1 MARKR
6 KSSKPAAFV
15 MFNVVYHDGTLSSN
29 RRVPGE
35 ALQDLLGTDE
45 KDLALNFITG
55 QDLSIAERSGQA
67 KAKIKTVSR
76 VKAA

>member
-6 KSSKPAAFV
+6 KSTKPAAFV
-15 MFNVVYHDGTLSSN
+15 MFNVIYDDGTLSSN
-29 RRVPGE
+29 RRVPGA
-35 ALQDLLGTDE
+35 ALQDLLGTEE
-45 KDLALNFITG
+45 KDLAQNFIEE

>member
-15 MFNVVYHDGTLSSN
+15 MFNVVYDDGSLSSN
-29 RRVPGE
+29 RRVPGDV
-35 ALQDLLGTDE
+35 LQDMLGTEE
-45 KDLALNFITG
+45 KELAQSFIET
-55 QDLSIAERSGQA
+55 QDQSIAERSGQA
-67 KAKIKTVSR
+67 KAAIKNVSR